1 MFIHSWS
8 KMPLKLA
15 WNFVH
20 RHVWR
25 HITRICTSML
35 SGYWFKSQGDI
46 INCVYKLFSTQSWCY
61 LQRKLMIKA
70 KKRHIGKWDVKRSQ
84 KSGTVFRE
92 FPNCILGWK
101 WNTCM
106 ISVFVVSN
114 LSLHWLGNFSCF
126 CSHLTFSTKKSF
138 QDYNQCLTVW
148 ILICVQT
155 VCNG

>member
-25 HITRICTSML
+25 HITRICTRML

-46 INCVYKLFSTQSWCY
+46 INCVYKPFSTQSWCH

-84 KSGTVFRE
+84 KSGTVFRQ
-92 FPNCILGWK
+92 FPNCLLTDSVEIAKRCQWQCKQWRHCLCRTLLLLFSSRQFYLTHWATWYNYPGRWGGYSDIFM
-101 WNTCM
+101 NT
-106 ISVFVVSN
+106 
-114 LSLHWLGNFSCF
+114 
-126 CSHLTFSTKKSF
+126 
-138 QDYNQCLTVW
+138 
-148 ILICVQT
+148 
-155 VCNG
+155 